1 MAPALLATIKERT
14 LKPKTRILSGL
25 LATTAIAF
33 GLSAQAEPGVGC
45 EEKGPGMGMM
55 REGMKMMGDPA
66 ARAEQRLSQLKS
78 QLKIDAQQEPL
89 WLAFAEKMKAEA
101 GQGMK
106 AMQGN
111 MQQPMTAPERMTQM
125 MGMMKERMSV
135 MESASDSF
143 KRLYDAMTP
152 EQKAIADKQ
161 RFLGGGMMAP
171 SASKGKKPAA
181 KDMPMGHSHS

>member
-1 MAPALLATIKERT
+1 MALALLATLKERT

-33 GLSAQAEPGVGC
+33 GLSAQAEPGAGC